1 MEQTEL
7 AIKDWRRY
15 FTLSSDLAPFL
26 LMATFFSLPMSSTG
40 KSICLS
46 LAVISLLLTPAYRV
60 NLGKLIALNW
70 SKAAFFLFL
79 IALVGC
85 LWSPADYSQRLMVLE
100 KYSKLLYLPILVAG
114 FGNAYTRR
122 MALHAFLLSM
132 VIICFATIILTM
144 GYWTNLAISPD
155 YLFRNHIMIGLM
167 VVLATYLALLL
178 GHRQPG
184 AWRVFYWLLAFL
196 FSFEILFING
206 GRMAYLTYAMLI
218 GLFLLQICSWRQ
230 FILGAFLLMGLFGIS
245 YWYSP
250 IMQSRVD
257 TAVQEIENYQQNKNT
272 SFGYR
277 LQFQNYSKS
286 LFLRH
291 PLLGNGTGSFTYL
304 YSIDKP
310 VPSWFWKLLEPH
322 NQYWLIA
329 AEFGLLG
336 IIALIGFFL
345 SLFKATWRLK
355 EMRAIAWG
363 VLLAFLVGNLTDS
376 LLFYSG
382 SGYLFI
388 LFMAL
393 CLGESIDKEVRVP
406 EPSPVNV

>member
-1 MEQTEL
+1 MERVEFS
-7 AIKDWRRY
+7 IKDWRNH
-15 FTLSSDLAPFL
+15 LSLGLDLVPFL
-26 LMATFFSLPMSSTG
+26 LMVTFFSLPMSSTG
-40 KSICLS
+40 KSISLS
-46 LAVISLLLTPAYRV
+46 LAVASILLTPSYRA
-60 NLGKLIALNW
+60 KLKKLLTLNW
-70 SKAAFFLFL
+70 TKAAIILFL
-79 IALVGC
+79 IALAACV
-85 LWSPADYSQRLMVLE
+85 WSPADYNQRLMVVE

-114 FGNAYTRR
+114 FVHGNTRR
-122 MALHAFLLSM
+122 MAIHAFLLSM
-132 VIICFATIILTM
+132 VIICFLTLIVSM

-155 YLFRNHIMIGLM
+155 HLFRNHIMIGLM
-167 VVLATYLALLL
+167 VALAAYFALVL
-178 GHRQPG
+178 GQRQNG
-184 AWRVFYWLLAFL
+184 FWRAIYWLLALL

-206 GRMAYLTYAMLI
+206 GRMAYLTYALLM
-218 GLFLLQICSWRQ
+218 GLFMVQICSWRQ
-230 FILGAFLLMGLFGIS
+230 TLIGVFLLLSLFGLN

-250 IMQSRVD
+250 VMQSRVD
-257 TAVQEIENYQQNKNT
+257 IALQEIKDYQHNKNT

-277 LQFQNYSKS
+277 LQFQNYSKM

-291 PLLGNGTGSFTYL
+291 PWLGNGTGSFSYL
-304 YSIDKP
+304 YGVEKP

-336 IIALIGFFL
+336 IAALIAFFL
-345 SLFKATWRLK
+345 SLFKASIQLN

-363 VLLAFLVGNLTDS
+363 ILSAFLVGNLTDS

-393 CLGESIDKEVRVP
+393 CLGESIEMESESVSHRL
-406 EPSPVNV
+406 